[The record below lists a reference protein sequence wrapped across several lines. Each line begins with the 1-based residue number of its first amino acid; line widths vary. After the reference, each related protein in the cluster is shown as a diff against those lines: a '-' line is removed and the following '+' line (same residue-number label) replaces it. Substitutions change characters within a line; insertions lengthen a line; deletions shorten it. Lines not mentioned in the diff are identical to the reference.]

1 MSNAHS
7 CKEQNTTGWHGT
19 AFFLSSVRVT
29 AWQAGRQAHA
39 ASLNEGNFC
48 ILSLS
53 IRAKQ
58 SKSAKTLSVI
68 TILAAE
74 AAIFMVIKAER
85 TTFWTR
91 TTATKEEA
99 ESAETPS
106 VRPRPPAGLLSCS

>member
-7 CKEQNTTGWHGT
+7 CKEGNGTQLPSSLGASDGTRSLGW
-19 AFFLSSVRVT
+19 
-29 AWQAGRQAHA
+29 
-39 ASLNEGNFC
+39 LNEGNFC